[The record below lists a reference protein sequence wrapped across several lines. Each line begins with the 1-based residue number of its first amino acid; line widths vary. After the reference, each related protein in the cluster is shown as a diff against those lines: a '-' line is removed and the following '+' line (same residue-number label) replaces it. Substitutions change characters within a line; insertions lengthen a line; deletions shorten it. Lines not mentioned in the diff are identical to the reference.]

1 MEGLQHAGYFI
12 VADREYPSL
21 IKGGCSYYRIEVSTN
36 PIHNISEFADIIVAF
51 DRVGSKNALPH
62 VRNGGLMIYGDEMH
76 DKIPG
81 YTNTIQEKKLTTLF
95 IPEYATPKKFGANEL
110 LSNML
115 MIGALWR
122 ALGLSVDG
130 LVKAVEKRFASKPT
144 LLALDIALIQHGY
157 DLQDATVSNSL
168 EAFTLPETT
177 NNLSEHKLLDG
188 NEVLALSAV
197 HHGVRAYFAYPM
209 SPSSTVLSHL
219 ANWADKTGMHV
230 EQVEDEISVSQMTL
244 GASFAGTRSLCA
256 TSGGGF
262 DLMTETVSLAGM
274 IETPLTIIVAQRP
287 GPATGLPTWSGQEDL
302 NLAIYSGHGEYAKAV
317 IAVGDHTEAFTVL
330 GEALNIAETYQI
342 PVIVLTDKTLAETNA
357 TMNPASLVGVE
368 IERGITTDTAELT
381 SQSRYGLTDTGLSPR
396 WLPGTGP
403 RYYANGDE
411 HGPDGTLREDAAGVA
426 EAHEKRVRKMKLLE
440 DMTREP
446 GLYGNPD
453 AKITLVGF
461 GSTKMEVMDF
471 LGDTVNYLH
480 YTNIW
485 PLKTKTIKELEKKGN
500 KIIVV
505 EHNMT
510 GQFAALLKGAGVHI
524 DDTWLKY
531 DGRRFYREEMEAKI
545 ALATSTK
552 RTILGGMKNKY
563 ILILVLALIALGNA
577 AYLSYTA
584 YQLLHPVAGV
594 TITSACDIS
603 KTLSCSNVI
612 VHPDTM
618 IAGIPFPYLAL
629 IVYPII
635 TLLAIWGLVSMTA
648 KPAKIINWIALGG
661 ICFNGYI
668 ISQEVLY
675 VHAYCLLCLI
685 CAAIIVTIFGV
696 SWTMRK

>member
-1 MEGLQHAGYFI
+1 MNIILTWSSGSGLLSAGDIVMEWLQHAGYFV

-21 IKGGCSYYRIEVSTN
+21 IKGGCSYYRIEISTN

-130 LVKAVEKRFASKPT
+130 LVKAVEKRFASKPA
-144 LLALDIALIQHGY
+144 LLALDIALINHGY
-157 DLQDATVSNSL
+157 NLQDAQVSSSSGNWVKAERREVEPGIQVNQLSQSESNNEWNNDL
-168 EAFTLPETT
+168 DSVFQRNDGTDLLSNFALPATT
-177 NNLSEHKLLDG
+177 NNLAEHKLLDW

-197 HHGVRAYFAYPM
+197 HHGVRAYFAYPR
-209 SPSSTVLSHL
+209 SPSSTILSHL

-317 IAVGDHTEAFTVL
+317 IAVGDHAEAFTIL

-357 TMNPASLVGVE
+357 TVNPTSLVGVD
-368 IERGITTDTAELT
+368 IERGITTDTTELT
-381 SQSRYGLTDTGLSPR
+381 SQSRYGLTDSGLSPR

-426 EAHEKRVRKMKLLE
+426 EAHEKRIRKIKTLE
-440 DMTREP
+440 AATPEP
-446 GLYGNPD
+446 ILYGNPD
-453 AKITLVGF
+453 ARITLVGF
-461 GSTKMEVMDF
+461 GSTKMEIQDF
-471 LGDTVNYLH
+471 LFPNELNGWNQWNVSNDCNYLH
-480 YTNIW
+480 YTHIW
-485 PLKTKTIKELEKKGN
+485 PLKTETIKKLSQKN

-510 GQFAALLKGAGVHI
+510 GQFANLLKWADVRI
-524 DDTWLKY
+524 DDMWLKY
-531 DGRRFYREEMEAKI
+531 YGRRFYREEMEGK
-545 ALATSTK
+545 
-552 RTILGGMKNKY
+552 MKSLK
-563 ILILVLALIALGNA
+563 
-577 AYLSYTA
+577 
-584 YQLLHPVAGV
+584 HP
-594 TITSACDIS
+594 S
-603 KTLSCSNVI
+603 
-612 VHPDTM
+612 
-618 IAGIPFPYLAL
+618 
-629 IVYPII
+629 
-635 TLLAIWGLVSMTA
+635 
-648 KPAKIINWIALGG
+648 KIIKWL
-661 ICFNGYI
+661 
-668 ISQEVLY
+668 
-675 VHAYCLLCLI
+675 
-685 CAAIIVTIFGV
+685 
-696 SWTMRK
+696 RKIGL

>member
-1 MEGLQHAGYFI
+1 MEWLQHAGYFV

-21 IKGGCSYYRIEVSTN
+21 IKGGCSYFRIEVWVN
-36 PIHNISEFADIIVAF
+36 PIHSISEFADIIVAF

-62 VRNGGLMIYGDEMH
+62 VRNSGLMIYGDEMH

-95 IPEYATPKKFGANEL
+95 IPEYETPKKFGANEL

-122 ALGLSVDG
+122 ALGLPVDG

-144 LLALDIALIQHGY
+144 LLALDVALINHGY
-157 DLQDATVSNSL
+157 NLQDATVSNTL
-168 EAFTLPETT
+168 EPFTLPETT
-177 NNLSEHKLLDG
+177 NKLAEHKLLDG
-188 NEVLALSAV
+188 NEILALSAV

-209 SPSSTVLSHL
+209 SPSSTILTHL

-302 NLAIYSGHGEYAKAV
+302 NLAIFSGHGEYAKAV
-317 IAVGDHTEAFTVL
+317 IAVGDHTEAFKVL

-357 TMNPASLVGVE
+357 TVDPASLVGVD
-368 IERGITTDTAELT
+368 IERGITTDTTELT
-381 SQSRYGLTDTGLSPR
+381 SQSRYGLTDSGLSPR

-426 EAHEKRVRKMKLLE
+426 EAHEKRMRKMKTLE
-440 DMTREP
+440 EATPEP
-446 GLYGNPD
+446 ILYGNPD

-461 GSTKMEVMDF
+461 GSTKMEIVDF
-471 LGDTVNYLH
+471 IDELNVNSWTLQVNPENVATTFNQKRLTFNNVNYLH
-480 YTNIW
+480 YTHIW
-485 PLKTKTIKELEKKGN
+485 PLKTKTMKELEKKGN

-510 GQFAALLKGAGVHI
+510 GQFAALLKGDGVRI
-524 DDTWLKY
+524 DEEWKKY
-531 DGRRFYREEMEAKI
+531 DGRRFYLEEMEAKI
-545 ALATSTK
+545 MKVVSRK
-552 RTILGGMKNKY
+552 NRNILNWLK
-563 ILILVLALIALGNA
+563 
-577 AYLSYTA
+577 
-584 YQLLHPVAGV
+584 
-594 TITSACDIS
+594 
-603 KTLSCSNVI
+603 
-612 VHPDTM
+612 
-618 IAGIPFPYLAL
+618 
-629 IVYPII
+629 
-635 TLLAIWGLVSMTA
+635 
-648 KPAKIINWIALGG
+648 KI
-661 ICFNGYI
+661 F
-668 ISQEVLY
+668 
-675 VHAYCLLCLI
+675 
-685 CAAIIVTIFGV
+685 
-696 SWTMRK
+696 

>member
-1 MEGLQHAGYFI
+1 MNIILTWSSGSGLLSAGDIVMEWLQHAGYFV

-21 IKGGCSYYRIEVSTN
+21 IKGGCSYFRIEVWVSL
-36 PIHNISEFADIIVAF
+36 IHSISEFADIIVAF

-122 ALGLSVDG
+122 ALGLPVDG
-130 LVKAVEKRFASKPT
+130 LIKAVEKRFASKPT
-144 LLALDIALIQHGY
+144 LLALDVALINHGY
-157 DLQDATVSNSL
+157 NLQDATVSNSL
-168 EAFTLPETT
+168 EPFTLPETT
-177 NNLSEHKLLDG
+177 NTLTDYKVLDG

-209 SPSSTVLSHL
+209 SPSSTILSHL

-302 NLAIYSGHGEYAKAV
+302 NLALYSGHGEYAKAV
-317 IAVGDHTEAFTVL
+317 IAVGDHAEAFKVL
-330 GEALNIAETYQI
+330 GVALNIAETCQI

-357 TMNPASLVGVE
+357 TVSPASLVGVD

-381 SQSRYGLTDTGLSPR
+381 SQSRYGLTDSGLSPR

-403 RYYANGDE
+403 RYYVNGDE

-426 EAHEKRVRKMKLLE
+426 EAHEKRMRKMKTLE
-440 DMTREP
+440 EATPEP
-446 GLYGNPD
+446 ILYGNPN

-461 GSTKMEVMDF
+461 WSTKMEVMDF
-471 LGDTVNYLH
+471 LSDKVNYLH

-510 GQFAALLKGAGVHI
+510 GQFASLLKGAGVRI
-524 DDTWLKY
+524 NEEWKKY
-531 DGRRFYREEMEAKI
+531 DGRRFYREEMKRKI
-545 ALATSTK
+545 EKLNSSNWLSRLLK
-552 RTILGGMKNKY
+552 RLQRY
-563 ILILVLALIALGNA
+563 
-577 AYLSYTA
+577 
-584 YQLLHPVAGV
+584 
-594 TITSACDIS
+594 
-603 KTLSCSNVI
+603 
-612 VHPDTM
+612 
-618 IAGIPFPYLAL
+618 
-629 IVYPII
+629 
-635 TLLAIWGLVSMTA
+635 
-648 KPAKIINWIALGG
+648 
-661 ICFNGYI
+661 
-668 ISQEVLY
+668 
-675 VHAYCLLCLI
+675 
-685 CAAIIVTIFGV
+685 FG
-696 SWTMRK
+696 

>member
-1 MEGLQHAGYFI
+1 MNIILTGSSGSGLLSAGDIVMEGLQHTGYFV

-21 IKGGCSYYRIEVSTN
+21 IKGGCSYSRIEVGVN
-36 PIHNISEFADIIVAF
+36 PIHSISEFADIIVAF

-81 YTNTIQEKKLTTLF
+81 YTATIQEKKLTTLF

-122 ALGLSVDG
+122 ALGLPVDG
-130 LVKAVEKRFASKPT
+130 LVKAVEKRFASKPA

-168 EAFTLPETT
+168 EPFSLPETT
-177 NNLSEHKLLDG
+177 NNLTEHKLLDG

-209 SPSSTVLSHL
+209 SPSSTILSHL

-357 TMNPASLVGVE
+357 TVNPASLVGVE
-368 IERGITTDTAELT
+368 IERGITIDTAELT
-381 SQSRYGLTDTGLSPR
+381 SQSRYGLTDSGLSPR

-446 GLYGNPD
+446 GLYGNPN

-510 GQFAALLKGAGVHI
+510 GQFAALLKGAGVHV

-545 ALATSTK
+545 KKLITTRKSKLLSFLFGKTK
-552 RTILGGMKNKY
+552 
-563 ILILVLALIALGNA
+563 
-577 AYLSYTA
+577 
-584 YQLLHPVAGV
+584 
-594 TITSACDIS
+594 
-603 KTLSCSNVI
+603 
-612 VHPDTM
+612 
-618 IAGIPFPYLAL
+618 
-629 IVYPII
+629 
-635 TLLAIWGLVSMTA
+635 
-648 KPAKIINWIALGG
+648 
-661 ICFNGYI
+661 
-668 ISQEVLY
+668 
-675 VHAYCLLCLI
+675 
-685 CAAIIVTIFGV
+685 
-696 SWTMRK
+696 

>member
-1 MEGLQHAGYFI
+1 
-12 VADREYPSL
+12 
-21 IKGGCSYYRIEVSTN
+21 
-36 PIHNISEFADIIVAF
+36 
-51 DRVGSKNALPH
+51 
-62 VRNGGLMIYGDEMH
+62 MIYGDEMH

-81 YTNTIQEKKLTTLF
+81 YTATIQEKKLTTLF

-122 ALGLSVDG
+122 ALGLSIDG
-130 LVKAVEKRFASKPT
+130 LVKAVEKRFASKPA

-157 DLQDATVSNSL
+157 DLQDATVSSSL

-177 NNLSEHKLLDG
+177 NNLTEHKLLDG

-209 SPSSTVLSHL
+209 SPSSTILSHL
-219 ANWADKTGMHV
+219 ANWAEKTGMHV

-317 IAVGDHTEAFTVL
+317 IAVGDHTEAFKVL

-357 TMNPASLVGVE
+357 TVSPASLVGVE

-381 SQSRYGLTDTGLSPR
+381 SQSRYGLTDSGLSPR

-411 HGPDGTLREDAAGVA
+411 HGPDGTLREDSAGVA

-485 PLKTKTIKELEKKGN
+485 PLKTKTMKELEKKGN

-510 GQFAALLKGAGVHI
+510 GQFAALLRGAGVHI

-531 DGRRFYREEMEAKI
+531 DGRRFYREEMGAKI
-545 ALATSTK
+545 QKLITTRKSKLLSFLFGKTK
-552 RTILGGMKNKY
+552 
-563 ILILVLALIALGNA
+563 
-577 AYLSYTA
+577 
-584 YQLLHPVAGV
+584 
-594 TITSACDIS
+594 
-603 KTLSCSNVI
+603 
-612 VHPDTM
+612 
-618 IAGIPFPYLAL
+618 
-629 IVYPII
+629 
-635 TLLAIWGLVSMTA
+635 
-648 KPAKIINWIALGG
+648 
-661 ICFNGYI
+661 
-668 ISQEVLY
+668 
-675 VHAYCLLCLI
+675 
-685 CAAIIVTIFGV
+685 
-696 SWTMRK
+696 

>member
-1 MEGLQHAGYFI
+1 MNIILTWSSGSWLLSAGDIVMEALQHAGYFI

-21 IKGGCSYYRIEVSTN
+21 IKGGCSYFRIEVDIK
-36 PIHNISEFADIIVAF
+36 PVHNIREFADIIVAF

-62 VRNGGLMIYGDEMH
+62 VRNGGLLIYGDEMH
-76 DKIPG
+76 DAISG
-81 YTNTIQEKKLTTLF
+81 YNQTIQEKNLTTLF

-122 ALGLSVDG
+122 ALGLPVDG
-130 LVKAVEKRFASKPT
+130 LIKAVEKRFASKPA
-144 LLALDIALIQHGY
+144 LLALDIALIKHGY
-157 DLQDATVSNSL
+157 LLNDAVIQNEKWRMKNEENDGFFEKFRLSTPDLQL
-168 EAFTLPETT
+168 ETQ
-177 NNLSEHKLLDG
+177 NYKLLDG
-188 NEVLALSAV
+188 NEILALSAV

-209 SPSSTVLSHL
+209 SPSSTVLTHL

-317 IAVGDHTEAFTVL
+317 IAVGDHAEAFTVL
-330 GEALNIAETYQI
+330 GEALNIAEIYQI
-342 PVIVLTDKTLAETNA
+342 PVIVLTDKTLAETNITIDA
-357 TMNPASLVGVE
+357 QKLQWVD
-368 IERGITTDTAELT
+368 IKRGIVWIDEAIDENCKNGSDKNKKSDIEDWRLKIEHL
-381 SQSRYGLTDTGLSPR
+381 QSSDRYKLTDSGLSPR

-461 GSTKMEVMDF
+461 GSTKMEVIDF

-485 PLKTKTIKELEKKGN
+485 PLKTKTIKELEKRGN

-510 GQFAALLKGAGVHI
+510 GQFAALLRGAGIHI

-545 ALATSTK
+545 TALVRKENMWYNSLIWMLPKKIFRK
-552 RTILGGMKNKY
+552 R
-563 ILILVLALIALGNA
+563 
-577 AYLSYTA
+577 
-584 YQLLHPVAGV
+584 
-594 TITSACDIS
+594 
-603 KTLSCSNVI
+603 
-612 VHPDTM
+612 
-618 IAGIPFPYLAL
+618 
-629 IVYPII
+629 
-635 TLLAIWGLVSMTA
+635 
-648 KPAKIINWIALGG
+648 
-661 ICFNGYI
+661 
-668 ISQEVLY
+668 
-675 VHAYCLLCLI
+675 
-685 CAAIIVTIFGV
+685 
-696 SWTMRK
+696 

>member
-1 MEGLQHAGYFI
+1 MNIILTGSSGSGLLSAGDIVMEGLQHAGYFI

-21 IKGGCSYYRIEVSTN
+21 IKGGCSYYRIEVSTS
-36 PIHNISEFADIIVAF
+36 PIHSISEFADIIVAF

-81 YTNTIQEKKLTTLF
+81 YTATIQEKKLTTLF

-122 ALGLSVDG
+122 ALGLPVDG
-130 LVKAVEKRFASKPT
+130 LIKAVEKRFANKPA

-157 DLQDATVSNSL
+157 DLQDTTVSSSL
-168 EAFTLPETT
+168 EPFTLPETT
-177 NNLSEHKLLDG
+177 NNFTEHKLLDG

-197 HHGVRAYFAYPM
+197 HHGVGAYFAYPM
-209 SPSSTVLSHL
+209 SPSSTILSHL

-317 IAVGDHTEAFTVL
+317 IAVGDHAEAFTVL

-357 TMNPASLVGVE
+357 TVNPTSLVGVE

-381 SQSRYGLTDTGLSPR
+381 SQSRYGLTDSGLSPR

-453 AKITLVGF
+453 ARITLVGF

-471 LGDTVNYLH
+471 LSEKVNYLH

-510 GQFAALLKGAGVHI
+510 GQFAALLKGAGVHV

-531 DGRRFYREEMEAKI
+531 DGRRFYREEMEKKI
-545 ALATSTK
+545 QNLRNTK
-552 RTILGGMKNKY
+552 
-563 ILILVLALIALGNA
+563 
-577 AYLSYTA
+577 
-584 YQLLHPVAGV
+584 
-594 TITSACDIS
+594 
-603 KTLSCSNVI
+603 
-612 VHPDTM
+612 
-618 IAGIPFPYLAL
+618 GIIKWLR
-629 IVYPII
+629 
-635 TLLAIWGLVSMTA
+635 
-648 KPAKIINWIALGG
+648 KIIL
-661 ICFNGYI
+661 
-668 ISQEVLY
+668 
-675 VHAYCLLCLI
+675 
-685 CAAIIVTIFGV
+685 
-696 SWTMRK
+696 R

>member
-1 MEGLQHAGYFI
+1 
-12 VADREYPSL
+12 
-21 IKGGCSYYRIEVSTN
+21 
-36 PIHNISEFADIIVAF
+36 
-51 DRVGSKNALPH
+51 
-62 VRNGGLMIYGDEMH
+62 MIYGDEMH

-122 ALGLSVDG
+122 ALGLPVDG
-130 LVKAVEKRFASKPT
+130 LIKAVEKRFASKPA

-168 EAFTLPETT
+168 VSFALPTTT

-209 SPSSTVLSHL
+209 SPSSTILSHL
-219 ANWADKTGMHV
+219 ANWAEKTGMHV

-302 NLAIYSGHGEYAKAV
+302 NLAIYSGHGEYAKSV
-317 IAVGDHTEAFTVL
+317 IAVGDHTEAFKVL

-357 TMNPASLVGVE
+357 TVNPAALVGVE
-368 IERGITTDTAELT
+368 IERGLEVSSL
-381 SQSRYGLTDTGLSPR
+381 QSKVSSEDSESTQNSKLKTLNSSDRYKLTDSGLSPR

-426 EAHEKRVRKMKLLE
+426 EAHEKRMRK
-440 DMTREP
+440 
-446 GLYGNPD
+446 
-453 AKITLVGF
+453 I
-461 GSTKMEVMDF
+461 
-471 LGDTVNYLH
+471 
-480 YTNIW
+480 
-485 PLKTKTIKELEKKGN
+485 
-500 KIIVV
+500 
-505 EHNMT
+505 
-510 GQFAALLKGAGVHI
+510 
-524 DDTWLKY
+524 
-531 DGRRFYREEMEAKI
+531 
-545 ALATSTK
+545 
-552 RTILGGMKNKY
+552 
-563 ILILVLALIALGNA
+563 
-577 AYLSYTA
+577 
-584 YQLLHPVAGV
+584 
-594 TITSACDIS
+594 
-603 KTLSCSNVI
+603 KTLEAAT
-612 VHPDTM
+612 PE
-618 IAGIPFPYLAL
+618 
-629 IVYPII
+629 PI
-635 TLLAIWGLVSMTA
+635 
-648 KPAKIINWIALGG
+648 
-661 ICFNGYI
+661 
-668 ISQEVLY
+668 LY
-675 VHAYCLLCLI
+675 
-685 CAAIIVTIFGV
+685 
-696 SWTMRK
+696 

>member
-1 MEGLQHAGYFI
+1 
-12 VADREYPSL
+12 
-21 IKGGCSYYRIEVSTN
+21 
-36 PIHNISEFADIIVAF
+36 
-51 DRVGSKNALPH
+51 
-62 VRNGGLMIYGDEMH
+62 MIYGDEMH

-81 YTNTIQEKKLTTLF
+81 YTATIQEKNLTTLF

-122 ALGLSVDG
+122 ALGLPVDG
-130 LVKAVEKRFASKPT
+130 LVKAVEKRFASKPA

-157 DLQDATVSNSL
+157 NLQDATVSNSL
-168 EAFTLPETT
+168 EPFTLPATT
-177 NNLSEHKLLDG
+177 NNLTEHKLLDG
-188 NEVLALSAV
+188 NEILALSAV

-209 SPSSTVLSHL
+209 SPSSTILTHL

-357 TMNPASLVGVE
+357 TVNPASLVGVE

-381 SQSRYGLTDTGLSPR
+381 SQSRYGLTDSGLSPR

-461 GSTKMEVMDF
+461 
-471 LGDTVNYLH
+471 
-480 YTNIW
+480 
-485 PLKTKTIKELEKKGN
+485 
-500 KIIVV
+500 
-505 EHNMT
+505 
-510 GQFAALLKGAGVHI
+510 
-524 DDTWLKY
+524 
-531 DGRRFYREEMEAKI
+531 
-545 ALATSTK
+545 
-552 RTILGGMKNKY
+552 
-563 ILILVLALIALGNA
+563 
-577 AYLSYTA
+577 
-584 YQLLHPVAGV
+584 
-594 TITSACDIS
+594 
-603 KTLSCSNVI
+603 
-612 VHPDTM
+612 
-618 IAGIPFPYLAL
+618 
-629 IVYPII
+629 
-635 TLLAIWGLVSMTA
+635 
-648 KPAKIINWIALGG
+648 
-661 ICFNGYI
+661 
-668 ISQEVLY
+668 
-675 VHAYCLLCLI
+675 
-685 CAAIIVTIFGV
+685 
-696 SWTMRK
+696 

>member
-1 MEGLQHAGYFI
+1 
-12 VADREYPSL
+12 L
-21 IKGGCSYYRIEVSTN
+21 IKGGCAYSRIEVGVN
-36 PIHNISEFADIIVAF
+36 PLYSISEFADIIVAF

-76 DKIPG
+76 EKVPG
-81 YTNTIQEKKLTTLF
+81 YTTTIQEKKLTTLF
-95 IPEYATPKKFGANEL
+95 IPEYATPKKLGANEL

-122 ALGLSVDG
+122 ALGLPVDG
-130 LVKAVEKRFASKPT
+130 LIKAVEKRFASKPA
-144 LLALDIALIQHGY
+144 LLALDVALINHGY
-157 DLQDATVSNSL
+157 ELRDAQIQKTKDIVQNIENNEKSDILSSVL
-168 EAFTLPETT
+168 CILSSFHLPATT
-177 NNLSEHKLLDG
+177 NTLTDHKLLDG

-209 SPSSTVLSHL
+209 SPSSTILSHL
-219 ANWADKTGMHV
+219 ANWAEKTGMHV

-357 TMNPASLVGVE
+357 TVNPASLVGVE

-381 SQSRYGLTDTGLSPR
+381 SQSRYGLTDSGLSPR

-446 GLYGNPD
+446 
-453 AKITLVGF
+453 
-461 GSTKMEVMDF
+461 
-471 LGDTVNYLH
+471 
-480 YTNIW
+480 
-485 PLKTKTIKELEKKGN
+485 
-500 KIIVV
+500 
-505 EHNMT
+505 
-510 GQFAALLKGAGVHI
+510 
-524 DDTWLKY
+524 
-531 DGRRFYREEMEAKI
+531 
-545 ALATSTK
+545 
-552 RTILGGMKNKY
+552 
-563 ILILVLALIALGNA
+563 
-577 AYLSYTA
+577 
-584 YQLLHPVAGV
+584 
-594 TITSACDIS
+594 
-603 KTLSCSNVI
+603 
-612 VHPDTM
+612 
-618 IAGIPFPYLAL
+618 
-629 IVYPII
+629 
-635 TLLAIWGLVSMTA
+635 
-648 KPAKIINWIALGG
+648 
-661 ICFNGYI
+661 
-668 ISQEVLY
+668 
-675 VHAYCLLCLI
+675 
-685 CAAIIVTIFGV
+685 
-696 SWTMRK
+696 